1 MYPNVNSVKLKVQ
14 LPVSSVRPA
23 YHCWDSL
30 TSWRRCINWS
40 CSKVG
45 SQWGILSW
53 KLVQSIGP
61 GLLVRVWGTSN
72 NSFLQNEKDL
82 FSIVLPNSYTIV
94 YRYFFFHFGFTLA
107 VMELPIIQ
115 IKQIKG
121 PQKRCE
127 LLPGN
132 TTVTTKFPNNLEKEG
147 ARQMFGSKVLILKCC
162 TNLNTD
168 PLLTGTRKALVSG
181 VIASLFSSLSPE

>member
-61 GLLVRVWGTSN
+61 GLLVWVWGSSN
-72 NSFLQNEKDL
+72 NSFLQNEKT
-82 FSIVLPNSYTIV
+82 NTIV
-94 YRYFFFHFGFTLA
+94 YRYFFHFGFTLA

-147 ARQMFGSKVLILKCC
+147 ARQMFGSKVLIL
-162 TNLNTD
+162 
-168 PLLTGTRKALVSG
+168 
-181 VIASLFSSLSPE
+181 

>member
-61 GLLVRVWGTSN
+61 GLLVWVRGSSN
-72 NSFLQNEKDL
+72 NSFLQNEKTCFLLYCPIVTPL
-82 FSIVLPNSYTIV
+82 FTGT
-94 YRYFFFHFGFTLA
+94 FFHFGFTLA

-162 TNLNTD
+162 ANLNTD

>member
-61 GLLVRVWGTSN
+61 GLLVRVWGSSN
-72 NSFLQNEKDL
+72 NSFLQNEKNL

-94 YRYFFFHFGFTLA
+94 YRYFFSLWVHTCSNGVTNHTNQTNKRATETLWIVA
-107 VMELPIIQ
+107 WQHYCDHKVSKQFRKRRSKTNVWIWFWNAAQ
-115 IKQIKG
+115 IWTLI
-121 PQKRCE
+121 PSW
-127 LLPGN
+127 
-132 TTVTTKFPNNLEKEG
+132 LEQGKH
-147 ARQMFGSKVLILKCC
+147 
-162 TNLNTD
+162 
-168 PLLTGTRKALVSG
+168 
-181 VIASLFSSLSPE
+181 